1 MAHPI
6 SDLMATTMEKIREM
20 MDANTVVGKPIEAGG
35 VTVVPVCKISIGYGS
50 GGSDFAQKSQKPDK
64 ANAFGGGAGMG
75 VNITP
80 VSFLVIK
87 DGNVRVV
94 SVEQPAPTAVERV
107 IDMVPDVVDK
117 VGSVVTKKKAEKEA
131 SAEAE
136 VVLTEE

>member
-6 SDLMATTMEKIREM
+6 SDLMSTTMEKIRDM

-50 GGSDFAQKSQKPDK
+50 GGSDFAQKNQKPENP
-64 ANAFGGGAGMG
+64 NAFGGGAGMG

-80 VSFLVIK
+80 VSFLVINN
-87 DGNVRVV
+87 GNVRVV
-94 SVEQPAPTAVERV
+94 SVEAPATTAVERV

-117 VGSVVTKKKAEKEA
+117 VGNVVSKKKAEKEA
-131 SAEAE
+131 AETE
-136 VVLTEE
+136 PVVE